1 MRLQKKVF
9 RIIVGTLLSLSLL
22 ISFTTNHRTIRAFEN
37 VERRFFE
44 QDMFL
49 LQKYIDE
56 EVKRLSNYVS
66 DWGAWDS
73 MYAFMEARDV
83 SRFDELLNG
92 ASLRALDIDF
102 LAVLDEE
109 KNVVVGYFVN
119 DLGGEVPLVRG
130 GAALP
135 QGSGGPCFHRHI
147 SISRI
152 GRTGGVSTPH
162 QIGRGRLPVCEQS
175 HPD

>member
-22 ISFTTNHRTIRAFEN
+22 MSFTTNHRTIRAFEN

-109 KNVVVGYFVN
+109 RNVVVGYFVN
-119 DLGGEVPLVRG
+119 DLGGEVPLSEAVLPSLK
-130 GAALP
+130 ALVD
-135 QGSGGPCFHRHI
+135 RV
-147 SISRI
+147 SIGTSR
-152 GRTGGVSTPH
+152 SLESDDNY
-162 QIGRGRLPVCEQS
+162 QIGRASCRERV
-175 HPD
+175 